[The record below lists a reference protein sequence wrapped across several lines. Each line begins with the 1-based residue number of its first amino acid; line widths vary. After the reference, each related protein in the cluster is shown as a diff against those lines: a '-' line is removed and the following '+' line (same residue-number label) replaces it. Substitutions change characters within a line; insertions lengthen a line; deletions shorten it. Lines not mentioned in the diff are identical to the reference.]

1 MVIPK
6 IKQCLPL
13 VDGIWKHIDY
23 NFPEEFSLTPSQL
36 DTIFLSNWS
45 QRLAAPIL
53 SVVHNDNTTT
63 MLTQTELETLAGL
76 INGMF
81 KHRWDKLIE
90 VALAEY
96 DPIHNYY
103 DELTEHTEY
112 GEDVTHAKTA
122 GGTSSNTRTDNLTDT
137 KTDGRTITETRNLQN
152 SGTDSSNNGI
162 YGFNSSSAV
171 GDTNSSGSNSGSE
184 TGTVG
189 TVHSGNITETN
200 TGTQSNSGT
209 TSSSE
214 SGSDGTT
221 GEKDRTYTKTGNI
234 GNISTQKLLNE
245 ELELWQ
251 YNFVYEMMRDVINFV
266 SLPTYETEVF

>member
-6 IKQCLPL
+6 IKECLPL

-23 NFPEEFSLTPSQL
+23 EFPEEFSLTSSQL

-45 QRLAAPIL
+45 QRLAAPVL
-53 SVVHNDNTTT
+53 RVVHNDETTT
-63 MLTQTELETLAGL
+63 MLTQAELETLAGL
-76 INGMF
+76 INGMY
-81 KHRWDKLIE
+81 KHRWDKLMD

-103 DELTEHTEY
+103 DELTESTEY
-112 GEDVTHAKTA
+112 GEGVTHSKTA
-122 GGTSSNTRTDNLTDT
+122 GGSSSNTRTDNLTDT

-152 SGTDSSNNGI
+152 SGTNSSENGI

-171 GDTNSSGSNSGSE
+171 GDTTSSGSNSNSE
-184 TGTVG
+184 TGTVTTG
-189 TVHSGNITETN
+189 HAGNITETN

-209 TSSSE
+209 TSSTE
-214 SGSDGTT
+214 SGSDETT
-221 GEKDRTYTKTGNI
+221 GTKSRTYTKTGNI

-266 SLPTYETEVF
+266 SLPTYETDNF